1 MLIIGVSVISTNG
14 YSGGPAV
21 VDRINEYLFSLNSS
35 QKFVLTQL
43 CVLTVRSLN
52 STLNLMIL
60 TLLFVRYSFLKTS
73 VGG

>member
-21 VDRINEYLFSLNSS
+21 VDRINEYLFSLNSLKVCINPIMRS
-35 QKFVLTQL
+35 NCK
-43 CVLTVRSLN
+43 SLN